1 MRVSGCSYK
10 QIALT
15 LGVGIATAHKDC
27 QIAEEQFGEIAL
39 QPEVVRE
46 GLMALHGKLN
56 GALLASLMRQ
66 MEDGQIV
73 SELNEKGEV
82 IKATR
87 KNWPAPQ
94 IAAELG
100 RNLQRM
106 AGLAG
111 LDTAPVDGG
120 SQANTT
126 ILLQAPADGP
136 SFEAK
141 WARAEDQQPAID
153 TTAAEAPAEP
163 GCDPD
168 MQPLP
173 PELPQGQSKPPESA
187 KGPFSWRET
196 HSEPQEQQAARTAWD
211 SPFPRSP
218 H

>member
-1 MRVSGCSYK
+1 MAKGRSHGKRDKYGARIELIDRRREAWSMRISGCSYK

-56 GALLASLMRQ
+56 GALLASLLRQ
-66 MEDGQIV
+66 MEDGQII
-73 SELNEKGEV
+73 SQLNEKGEV
-82 IKATR
+82 LSATR

-100 RNLQRM
+100 RNLARM

-120 SQANTT
+120 SQTNTT
-126 ILLQAPADGP
+126 IVLQAPADGA

-141 WARAEDQQPAID
+141 WARAEDQSPAFD
-153 TTAAEAPAEP
+153 ATTVEATAEP
-163 GCDPD
+163 TCSSDKQTDP
-168 MQPLP
+168 L
-173 PELPQGQSKPPESA
+173 ELPQGQ
-187 KGPFSWRET
+187 
-196 HSEPQEQQAARTAWD
+196 
-211 SPFPRSP
+211 
-218 H
+218 

>member
-1 MRVSGCSYK
+1 MRRTIPEVMAKSRSHSKRDKYGARIELIDRRREAWSMRVSGCSYK

-56 GALLASLMRQ
+56 GALLATLLRQ

-82 IKATR
+82 VKATR
-87 KNWPAPQ
+87 RNWPAPQ

-100 RNLQRM
+100 RNLQRL

-120 SQANTT
+120 SQTNTT
-126 ILLQAPADGP
+126 IVLQAPSDGP
-136 SFEAK
+136 SFQS
-141 WARAEDQQPAID
+141 RYEDAQAATVD
-153 TTAAEAPAEP
+153 ATAVEAPPEP
-163 GCDPD
+163 GCSPDKQPDP
-168 MQPLP
+168 L
-173 PELPQGQSKPPESA
+173 ELPQGQ
-187 KGPFSWRET
+187 
-196 HSEPQEQQAARTAWD
+196 
-211 SPFPRSP
+211 
-218 H
+218 

>member
-1 MRVSGCSYK
+1 MPKSRSKDKPDKYGARIELIDRRREAWSMRISGCSYA
-10 QIALT
+10 QIAKT

-73 SELNEKGEV
+73 SQLNEKGEV
-82 IKATR
+82 VSATR

-120 SQANTT
+120 SQTNTT
-126 ILLQAPADGP
+126 IVLQAPADGA

-141 WARAEDQQPAID
+141 WARAEDQSPAID
-153 TTAAEAPAEP
+153 ATAVEATAEP
-163 GCDPD
+163 ACSPDKQPDP
-168 MQPLP
+168 L
-173 PELPQGQSKPPESA
+173 ELPRGQ
-187 KGPFSWRET
+187 
-196 HSEPQEQQAARTAWD
+196 
-211 SPFPRSP
+211 
-218 H
+218 

>member
-1 MRVSGCSYK
+1 MRVSGFSYA
-10 QIALT
+10 QIAKT

-56 GALLASLMRQ
+56 GALLASLLRQ

-73 SELNEKGEV
+73 SQLNEKGEV
-82 IKATR
+82 VSATR

-120 SQANTT
+120 SQTNTT
-126 ILLQAPADGP
+126 IVLQAPADGP

-153 TTAAEAPAEP
+153 ATTVEAPIEP
-163 GCDPD
+163 GCSPDKQPDP
-168 MQPLP
+168 L
-173 PELPQGQSKPPESA
+173 ELPQGQ
-187 KGPFSWRET
+187 
-196 HSEPQEQQAARTAWD
+196 
-211 SPFPRSP
+211 
-218 H
+218 

>member
-1 MRVSGCSYK
+1 MAKSRSHSKRDKYGARIELIDRRREAWSMRVSGCSYK

-56 GALLASLMRQ
+56 GALLASLLRQ

-73 SELNEKGEV
+73 SELNDKGEV
-82 IKATR
+82 VRATR

-111 LDTAPVDGG
+111 LDTAPIDGG
-120 SQANTT
+120 SQTNTT
-126 ILLQAPADGP
+126 IVLQAPADGP

-153 TTAAEAPAEP
+153 ATAVEALSGPS
-163 GCDPD
+163 CSPD
-168 MQPLP
+168 SQPETL
-173 PELPQGQSKPPESA
+173 ELPEGQ
-187 KGPFSWRET
+187 
-196 HSEPQEQQAARTAWD
+196 
-211 SPFPRSP
+211 
-218 H
+218 

>member
-1 MRVSGCSYK
+1 MIRTIPETMPKLSSQKKRDKYGARIELIDRRREAWSMRISGCSYA
-10 QIALT
+10 QIAKT

-73 SELNEKGEV
+73 SQLNEKGEV
-82 IKATR
+82 VSATR

-120 SQANTT
+120 SQTNTT
-126 ILLQAPADGP
+126 IVLQAPADGP
-136 SFEAK
+136 SFQS
-141 WARAEDQQPAID
+141 RYEDAQAATVD
-153 TTAAEAPAEP
+153 ATAVEAPPEP
-163 GCDPD
+163 GCGPD
-168 MQPLP
+168 KQPLP
-173 PELPQGQSKPPESA
+173 MDLPQGQ
-187 KGPFSWRET
+187 
-196 HSEPQEQQAARTAWD
+196 
-211 SPFPRSP
+211 
-218 H
+218 